1 MTRAR
6 IVVAVAR
13 AFVLAFGVAS
23 LWLTRDALNPD
34 GIAYLDA
41 SDVYLAGGWPASGS
55 GYWSPLYP
63 TLIALGRKIG
73 GTDAAREQTIT
84 QVVNVAIYLL
94 AFAALEWLIRAMR
107 ARHERADTP
116 EPNDT
121 TWRVLAYAL
130 FAWAMVGL
138 IQPSFITPD
147 LLVAAIMLAI
157 AACGVR
163 LAGGRGGWGSTALL
177 GALLALGYLAKAAMF
192 PVGIVVIATLAF
204 VLRRQRGITRAAV
217 AAIVFLALSAPQIA
231 YVSRLKGEPTFGDV
245 GRLNYL
251 WFVANVPG
259 PVTSAFALPAKLPS
273 HDGVG
278 QQLVPISGD
287 RREPAVYDVD
297 APLPGTLPIWY
308 DVGYWYRGVT
318 APLKIKPI
326 IRAAV
331 RHTRVYFEMLGF
343 LLVGGAAA
351 VLVGGVSRRAVA
363 GMRPNLLLVVPAVA
377 AFAMYGLVLVQ
388 TRYVAPFALLL
399 FAGLVPPAATD
410 ELSRRL
416 RTGFAA
422 GAILALPLVMHLVRV
437 ERLFWSNAAE
447 DRDAV
452 VTELEAKGV
461 PSGAR
466 LGFVGEVY
474 DALWARRGHYR
485 FVSIVP
491 SAEADR
497 FWALDNE
504 GRARV
509 IAHMRE
515 LGATAIVAE
524 APVIGINTTGWERL
538 PPAGKPKPFLI
549 VWTGVREP

>member
-6 IVVAVAR
+6 IVIAVAR

-55 GYWSPLYP
+55 SYWSPLYP
-63 TLIALGRKIG
+63 TLLAIGRKIG
-73 GTDAAREQTIT
+73 GTSAAHEQTIA

-107 ARHERADTP
+107 TRSAEPESP

-130 FAWAMVGL
+130 FAWAMVGW

-147 LLVAAIMLAI
+147 LLVAAIALAI
-157 AACGVR
+157 AACSVR
-163 LAGGRGGWGSTALL
+163 LATGRGGWGTTALL
-177 GALLALGYLAKAAMF
+177 GVLLALGYLAKAAMF
-192 PVGIVVIATLAF
+192 PVAIVVIVTLAF
-204 VLRRQRGITRAAV
+204 VLRRDRGIARAAV
-217 AAIVFLALSAPQIA
+217 VTSVFLGLSAPQIG
-231 YVSRLKGEPTFGDV
+231 YVSRLKGAPTFGDV

-251 WFVANVPG
+251 WFVADVPG
-259 PVTSAFALPAKLPS
+259 PVSSSFPLPAKLPS
-273 HDGVG
+273 HDGAP
-278 QQLVPISGD
+278 QQLTPLSGD
-287 RREPAVYDVD
+287 RRAPAVYDVD
-297 APLPGTLPIWY
+297 APIPGTLPIWY
-308 DVGYWYRGVT
+308 DAGYWYRGVVG
-318 APLKIKPI
+318 PIKIKPI

-343 LLVGGAAA
+343 LVVGGAAA
-351 VLVGGVSRRAVA
+351 MLVGGTTRRAFLD
-363 GMRPNLLLVVPAVA
+363 MRPNLMLVVPAVA
-377 AFAMYGLVLVQ
+377 AFGMYGLVLVQ

-399 FAGLVPPAATD
+399 FAGLVPPSATD

-416 RTGFAA
+416 RTGFAT

-437 ERLFWSNAAE
+437 ERLFWFNAAR
-447 DRDAV
+447 DRAAV
-452 VTELEAKGV
+452 VADLQAKGV
-461 PSGAR
+461 PAGAR
-466 LGFVGEVY
+466 LGYVGEAY
-474 DALWARRGHYR
+474 DALWARAGRFR
-485 FVSIVP
+485 FVSVVP

-497 FWALDNE
+497 FWALDE
-504 GRARV
+504 TARV
-509 IAHMRE
+509 RVMNHMRE
-515 LGATAIVAE
+515 RGAVAIVAE
-524 APVIGINTTGWERL
+524 APVMGINTVGWEFL
-538 PPAGKPKPFLI
+538 PPAGKPKPSVI

>member
-1 MTRAR
+1 MSRAR
-6 IVVAVAR
+6 IVAAVAR
-13 AFVLAFGVAS
+13 AFVLAFGVVS

-63 TLIALGRKIG
+63 TLLAIGRKIG
-73 GTDAAREQTIT
+73 GAAAAREQTIA

-94 AFAALEWLIRAMR
+94 AFAALEWLIRTMR
-107 ARHERADTP
+107 TRTEPTDGS

-130 FAWAMVGL
+130 FAWAMVGW

-147 LLVAAIMLAI
+147 LLVGAITLGI
-157 AACGVR
+157 AACSVR
-163 LAGGRGGWGSTALL
+163 LSTGRGRWGSATLL
-177 GALLALGYLAKAAMF
+177 GLLLALGYLAKAAMF

-204 VLRRQRGITRAAV
+204 VLRRQRGMALASV
-217 AAIVFLALSAPQIA
+217 ATVVFLALSAPQIA
-231 YVSRLKGEPTFGDV
+231 YVSRLKGAPTFGDV

-251 WFVANVPG
+251 WFVADVPG
-259 PVTSAFALPAKLPS
+259 PVSSSFALPATLPK
-273 HDGVG
+273 HDAVNQHLTPLG
-278 QQLVPISGD
+278 GD
-287 RREPAVYDVD
+287 RRGPAVYEVD
-297 APLPGTLPIWY
+297 APIPGTLPIWY
-308 DVGYWYRGVT
+308 DAGYWYRGVS
-318 APLKIKPI
+318 APLKVKPV
-326 IRAAV
+326 IRAVV
-331 RHTRVYFEMLGF
+331 RHMRVYFEMLAF

-351 VLVGGVSRRAVA
+351 ALIGGVSRRDVSAL
-363 GMRPNLLLVVPAVA
+363 RPNPLLVVPAIA
-377 AFAMYGLVLVQ
+377 AFAMYGFVLVQ

-399 FAGLVPPAATD
+399 FAGLVPPVATD

-422 GAILALPLVMHLVRV
+422 GAVLALPLVMHLVRV
-437 ERLFWSNAAE
+437 ERLFWHNAAR
-447 DRDAV
+447 DRNAV
-452 VTELEAKGV
+452 VTELEAKGI

-466 LGFVGEVY
+466 LGYVGEAY

-485 FVSIVP
+485 FVSVVP

-497 FWALDNE
+497 FWALDE
-504 GRARV
+504 AARARV
-509 IAHMRE
+509 MTHMRE
-515 LGATAIVAE
+515 RGAAAIVAE
-524 APVIGINTTGWERL
+524 APVMGINTAGWESL
-538 PPAGKPKPFLI
+538 PPAGKPKPSLI

>member
-1 MTRAR
+1 MSRAR

-41 SDVYLAGGWPASGS
+41 SDVYLSGGWPASGS

-63 TLIALGRKIG
+63 TLLAIGRKIG
-73 GTDAAREQTIT
+73 GTSAAREQTIA

-107 ARHERADTP
+107 MRAERMDVP
-116 EPNDT
+116 GPNDT

-130 FAWAMVGL
+130 FAWAMVGW

-147 LLVAAIMLAI
+147 LLVATIALAI
-157 AACGVR
+157 AACSVR
-163 LAGGRGGWGSTALL
+163 LTSSRGQWGTAVLL
-177 GALLALGYLAKAAMF
+177 GVLLTLGYLAKAAMF
-192 PVGIVVIATLAF
+192 PIGIVVLATLAF
-204 VLRRQRGITRAAV
+204 VLRGQRGIARAGVTAL
-217 AAIVFLALSAPQIA
+217 VFLALSAPQIA
-231 YVSRLKGEPTFGDV
+231 YVSRLKGAPTFGDV

-251 WFVANVPG
+251 WFVADVPG
-259 PVTSAFALPAKLPS
+259 PVSSSFALPARLPS

-278 QQLVPISGD
+278 QQLTPLSGD
-287 RREPAVYDVD
+287 RREPAVYDID

-308 DVGYWYRGVT
+308 DAGYWYRGVSS
-318 APLKIKPI
+318 PLKIKPV
-326 IRAAV
+326 IRAVV
-331 RHTRVYFEMLGF
+331 RHARVYFEMLGF
-343 LLVGGAAA
+343 LLVGGVAAA
-351 VLVGGVSRRAVA
+351 LMAGVTRRDIFA
-363 GMRPNLLLVVPAVA
+363 MRPEPMLVVPALA
-377 AFAMYGLVLVQ
+377 AFGMYGLVLVQ

-399 FAGLVPPAATD
+399 FAGLVPPRASD

-422 GAILALPLVMHLVRV
+422 GSILALPLMMHLVRV
-437 ERLFWSNAAE
+437 ERLFWFNAGR

-452 VTELEAKGV
+452 VAQLETKGV
-461 PSGAR
+461 PPGAR
-466 LGFVGEVY
+466 LGYVGEAY

-497 FWALDNE
+497 FWALDE
-504 GRARV
+504 AARARV
-509 IAHMRE
+509 MAHMRE
-515 LGATAIVAE
+515 RGAAAIVAE
-524 APVIGINTTGWERL
+524 APVMGINTAGWELL
-538 PPAGKPKPFLI
+538 PPAGKPKPSVI
-549 VWTGVREP
+549 VWTGAREP

>member
-13 AFVLAFGVAS
+13 AFVLAFGVTS

-63 TLIALGRKIG
+63 TLLAAARKIG
-73 GTDAAREQTIT
+73 GTSVAREQTIA
-84 QVVNVAIYLL
+84 QIVNVAIYVL

-107 ARHERADTP
+107 ARTAPEAAA

-130 FAWAMVGL
+130 FAWAMVGW

-147 LLVAAIMLAI
+147 LLVAAISLGI
-157 AACGVR
+157 AACSVR
-163 LAGGRGGWGSTALL
+163 LTTGRGGWGTTAGL
-177 GALLALGYLAKAAMF
+177 GVLLALGYLAKAAMF
-192 PVGIVVIATLAF
+192 PIAIVVLAVLAF
-204 VLRRQRGITRAAV
+204 VLRRQRGIARAGLAAV
-217 AAIVFLALSAPQIA
+217 VFLALSAPQIA
-231 YVSRLKGEPTFGDV
+231 YVSRLKGTPTFGDV

-251 WFVANVPG
+251 WFVADVPG
-259 PVTSAFALPAKLPS
+259 PVSSSFALPATLPS
-273 HDGVG
+273 HDASN
-278 QQLVPISGD
+278 QRLTALAGD
-287 RREPAVYDVD
+287 RREPAVYDID
-297 APLPGTLPIWY
+297 APIPGTLPIWY
-308 DVGYWYRGVT
+308 DAGYWYRGVT
-318 APLKIKPI
+318 GPLKVKPV

-331 RHTRVYFEMLGF
+331 RHARVYFEMLGF

-351 VLVGGVSRRAVA
+351 ALVA
-363 GMRPNLLLVVPAVA
+363 GATRRNVLAMRPDPVLVVPALA

-399 FAGLVPPAATD
+399 FAGLVPPRATD

-422 GAILALPLVMHLVRV
+422 GAILGLPLVMHLVRV
-437 ERLFWSNAAE
+437 ERLFWYNAAR
-447 DRDAV
+447 DRTAV
-452 VTELEAKGV
+452 VNDLEAKGV
-461 PSGAR
+461 PAGAR
-466 LGFVGEVY
+466 LGYVGEAY
-474 DALWARRGHYR
+474 DALWARAGRFR
-485 FVSIVP
+485 FVSVVP
-491 SAEADR
+491 SVEADR
-497 FWALDNE
+497 FWALDE
-504 GRARV
+504 AGRARV
-509 IAHMRE
+509 MTHMRE
-515 LGATAIVAE
+515 RGVVAIVAE
-524 APVIGINTTGWERL
+524 APVMGINTAGWESL
-538 PPAGKPKPFLI
+538 PAAGKPKPSLI